1 MFANR
6 QGTVNNL
13 QLSELLKNQ
22 PQNLYPFVQKVYNR
36 KNSNIPP
43 NKVIELAK
51 ILKKYPPDIHN
62 EIITMYLKARGDV
75 SNNDINLF
83 AQSKLM
89 MSNPIK
95 NKMRKIGK
103 NNIPGFIQIVKS
115 EGERNKNSNKL
126 TAGEWQAFSKL
137 WFEVHP
143 DSIITYNNVLKN
155 QNKAYYNS
163 SNKNKAGGP
172 STATATAT
180 VLGLGVVGTVLALIF
195 SGKI

>member
-1 MFANR
+1 MFTNR
-6 QGTVNNL
+6 QGTINNL
-13 QLSELLKNQ
+13 QLMK
-22 PQNLYPFVQKVYNR
+22 KVYNR

-51 ILKKYPPDIHN
+51 IIRKYPPEIQDD
-62 EIITMYLKARGDV
+62 IITMYLKARGDV
-75 SNNDINLF
+75 SNNDINRF
-83 AQSKLM
+83 AQAKLM

-115 EGERNKNSNKL
+115 EGERNKNSKKL

-143 DSIITYNNVLKN
+143 DSIITYNKVLTN
-155 QNKAYYNS
+155 QNKLYYN
-163 SNKNKAGGP
+163 KNQSGSG
-172 STATATAT
+172 S
-180 VLGLGVVGTVLALIF
+180 GLGIGLMAATTVAAIVGLFF